1 MTLAGGSMATFNDWH
16 PSTHLESLRF
26 PNSEAS
32 VPRVRDF
39 VATAVGGRLATGRLG
54 DLRLCVSELATNAV
68 AHGTPPDGQ
77 FAVAVVWDKRCI
89 CVEVRDTGG
98 GSPVVASAAG
108 TDEHGRG
115 LALVQALADD
125 WGVFFHPVGKTV
137 WFALKAEGPG

>member
-1 MTLAGGSMATFNDWH
+1 MRA
-16 PSTHLESLRF
+16 
-26 PNSEAS
+26 
-32 VPRVRDF
+32 F
-39 VATAVGGRLATGRLG
+39 VARLLASACPGVSAHA
-54 DLRLCVSELATNAV
+54 DVIALCVSELATNAV